1 MNEARTDRAKGYAV
15 GKMLKGRNHPYPVV
29 IDDFDGDRE
38 EFYKG
43 MRMAGYFGTV
53 AFA

>member
-1 MNEARTDRAKGYAV
+1 MSDIGKGFAV
-15 GKMLKGRNHPYPVV
+15 GKMLMRGGHSYPVV
-29 IDDFDGDRE
+29 IDDFDGDRD

-53 AFA
+53 SFA